1 MALEAY
7 TRSGTDVVRE
17 LQSSRNE
24 GLSAKEAA
32 KRLNRYGRNEFI
44 QKKKVSFAVFLSNLK
59 IS

>member
-44 QKKKVSFAVFLSNLK
+44 QKRFSSPFF
-59 IS
+59 